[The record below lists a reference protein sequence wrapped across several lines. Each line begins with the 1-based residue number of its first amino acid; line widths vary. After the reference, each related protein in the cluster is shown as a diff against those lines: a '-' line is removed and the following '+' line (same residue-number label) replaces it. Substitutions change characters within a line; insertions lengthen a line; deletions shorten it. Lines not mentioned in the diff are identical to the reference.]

1 MTTEEPTTDE
11 TVGAEPTA
19 PPEPKWMTC
28 KTHDVKWDENDE
40 EGKKEKLNH
49 SDVYGC
55 EVVDGEHTTQDEE
68 DAANQSAAAEATS
81 DVEESSSKS
90 KSKSPY
96 GSK

>member
-1 MTTEEPTTDE
+1 MTTEEPTTTD
-11 TVGAEPTA
+11 VGAEPTP

-49 SDVYGC
+49 SEVYNC

-68 DAANQSAAAEATS
+68 DAANKDTAAEVAP
-81 DVEESSSKS
+81 DVETKS
-90 KSKSPY
+90 KSKSSPY